1 MAVFLV
7 LVFSLITPL
16 VVSWIK
22 QSGWP
27 DWAKVLLTL
36 GVSLV
41 GGALTA
47 LATGELVPTNIA
59 GTGGVIFTLA
69 VTFYKTYFQATQF
82 NQQLT
87 GPSAV
92 AAKRAGIATFVRS
105 TTQSSSG
112 QRSRT
117 P

>member
-1 MAVFLV
+1 MAAFLV
-7 LVFSLITPL
+7 LVFSLITPV

-22 QSGWP
+22 RSGWP

-36 GVSLV
+36 AVSLV

-47 LATGELVPTNIA
+47 LATGELVPSNIA

-69 VTFYKTYFQATQF
+69 VTFYKTYFQATQV

-87 GPSAV
+87 GPPEV
-92 AAKRAGIATFVRS
+92 APKRARAATFVRP
-105 TTQSSSG
+105 TTQSSLG
-112 QRSRT
+112 RRGRT
-117 P
+117 H